1 MEDKTMQNGTYDSL
15 AEVRTALTST
25 TNTTGGDAR
34 SGIGGVEIQKMID
47 RMIVDALNRGTD
59 LRQRLRRRPMNQ
71 LAFIWNIRT
80 NLGSTAK
87 AAFYS
92 DGATGTP
99 YPSSKI
105 QYFAPAKAYRADYEV
120 TGLMLAGSAS
130 YYDAIEDEARDALDS
145 LKLLEEKSII
155 CGSDTSAYG
164 FANSFNGLLQLMSSN
179 ATLGDTT
186 SIYGT
191 ARAAAR
197 DELDVQLVGAAS
209 TTTGPF
215 DLSLLDS
222 AITKSNKQDGGSGLK
237 VFFMSLER
245 LDEIS
250 QKLQPQ
256 QRFPSA
262 SVEGNLGLRA
272 LSYRGFELV
281 GSRFMDKNGVLY
293 TGSSSLSY
301 TDNSMYLLNLDD
313 IEMRVLNGVDF
324 VHVPIVGDDTSIRKD
339 VRGGYFKTYGVL
351 VLRRFDNQVLIYNL
365 ATP

>member
-1 MEDKTMQNGTYDSL
+1 MNYGTYDSL

-59 LRQRLRRRPMNQ
+59 IRPRIRRRPMNQ

-80 NLGSTAK
+80 NLGSTGK

-99 YPSSKI
+99 YPSTKV

-130 YYDAIEDEARDALDS
+130 YYDAIEDESRDSLDA

-164 FANSFNGLLQLMSSN
+164 FANSFSGLLQLMGSN
-179 ATLGDTT
+179 ATFGDTDT
-186 SIYGT
+186 IYGT
-191 ARAAAR
+191 ARASAR
-197 DELDVQLVGAAS
+197 DELDVQLVGAGS

-222 AITKSNKQDGGSGLK
+222 AITKSNKQDGGAGTK
-237 VFFMSLER
+237 IFFMSLER
-245 LDEIS
+245 LDEVS

-256 QRFPSA
+256 QRFPSQT
-262 SVEGNLGLRA
+262 VEGQFGLRA
-272 LSYRGFELV
+272 TSYRGFELV
-281 GSRFMDKNGVLY
+281 GSRFMDKNGILW
-293 TGSSSLSY
+293 TGSKSTPY
-301 TDNSMYLLNLDD
+301 TDNAMYLLNMDD
-313 IEMRVLNGVDF
+313 IEMRILNGVDF
-324 VHVPIVGDDTSIRKD
+324 VHVPIVGDDSSIRKD
-339 VRGGYFKTYGVL
+339 VRGGFFKTYGVL
-351 VLRRFDNQVLIYNL
+351 VMRRFDNQVLIYNL